1 MAAKKQW
8 TIPTVL
14 RELARVTYD
23 MDGSDIM
30 SVSSGQWEV
39 KALIDDLTR
48 FHMDKEMEIP
58 GQTSIPTDE

>member
-8 TIPTVL
+8 SIPIVL
-14 RELARVTYD
+14 RELARVTYE

-30 SVSSGQWEV
+30 NISSGQWDV

-48 FHMDKEMEIP
+48 FHMDKEMGIP
-58 GQTSIPTDE
+58 DQVHPDR